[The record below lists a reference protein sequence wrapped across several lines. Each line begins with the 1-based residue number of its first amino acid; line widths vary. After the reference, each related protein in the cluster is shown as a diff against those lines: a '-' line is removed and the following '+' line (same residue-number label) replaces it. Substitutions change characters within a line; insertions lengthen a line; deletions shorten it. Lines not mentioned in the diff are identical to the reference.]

1 MVARSKAFGIKVDT
15 SSLTTLLGSMSQLDG
30 AAMAGLRDSTVNTV
44 SAQVHRRA
52 VQETFNYLNLTR
64 EYIDSQMARAQAEKG
79 SGRAT
84 LSALI
89 RGTTMQRFGF
99 GIAQRI
105 RPVNWS
111 NDRIQAMGKQF
122 GEWPGWTR
130 RRGDQYGPRNI
141 PENMKQNGVA
151 VQVYR
156 GRPAII
162 FNYGYIGG
170 LNNDNGYGLF
180 LRSKNG
186 NLRHEHGPSVYQTFR
201 HFIRARKT
209 DITDQLEVEFGVRL
223 NQMLKGFLQ

>member
-1 MVARSKAFGIKVDT
+1 MAARSQAFGIKVDT
-15 SSLTTLLGSMSQLDG
+15 SSLTTLLGGMSQLDG
-30 AAMAGLRDSTVNTV
+30 AALAGLRDSTVNTV
-44 SAQVHRRA
+44 SALVRRQA

-84 LSALI
+84 LSAMI
-89 RGTTMQRFGF
+89 RGTTMQRFGL
-99 GIAQRI
+99 AQRI

-111 NDRIQAMGKQF
+111 NDRIQAMGKDF
-122 GEWPGWTR
+122 GAWPGWTR

-156 GRPAII
+156 GRPAVV
-162 FNYGYIGG
+162 FNHGYIGG
-170 LNNDNGYGLF
+170 LNKGNGYGLF
-180 LRSKNG
+180 LRSKGG
-186 NLRHEHGPSVYQTFR
+186 NPRHEYGPSVYQTFR
-201 HFIRARKT
+201 HFIRERET
-209 DITDQLEVEFGVRL
+209 DIADQLEVEFGARL

>member
-1 MVARSKAFGIKVDT
+1 MAARSQAFGIKVDT
-15 SSLTTLLGSMSQLDG
+15 SSLTTLLGGMSQLDG
-30 AAMAGLRDSTVNTV
+30 AALAGLRDSTVNTV
-44 SAQVHRRA
+44 SAQVRQRA

-64 EYIDSQMARAQAEKG
+64 GYIDSQMARAQAEKG

-89 RGTTMQRFGF
+89 RGTTMQRFGL
-99 GIAQRI
+99 AQRI

-156 GRPAII
+156 GRPAVV
-162 FNYGYIGG
+162 FNHGYIGG
-170 LNNDNGYGLF
+170 LNKGNGYGLF
-180 LRSKNG
+180 LRSKGG
-186 NLRHEHGPSVYQTFR
+186 NLRHEYGPSVYQTFR
-201 HFIRARKT
+201 YFIRERET
-209 DITDQLEVEFGVRL
+209 DIADQLEVEFGARL

>member
-1 MVARSKAFGIKVDT
+1 MAARSQAFGIKVDT
-15 SSLTTLLGSMSQLDG
+15 SNLTSLLGGMRQLDG
-30 AAMAGLRDSTVNTV
+30 PALAGLRDATVNTV
-44 SAQVHRRA
+44 SAQVRQHA

-89 RGTTMQRFGF
+89 RGTTMQQFGL
-99 GIAQRI
+99 AQRI

-141 PENMKQNGVA
+141 PANMKQNGVA

-156 GRPAII
+156 GRPAVV
-162 FNYGYIGG
+162 FNHGYIGG
-170 LNNDNGYGLF
+170 LNNGNGYGLF
-180 LRSKNG
+180 LRSKGG
-186 NLRHEHGPSVYQTFR
+186 NLRHEYGPSVYQTFR
-201 HFIRARKT
+201 HFIRERETNIA
-209 DITDQLEVEFGVRL
+209 DQLEVEFGARL
-223 NQMLKGFLQ
+223 NQLLKGFLQ

>member
-1 MVARSKAFGIKVDT
+1 MAARSQAFGIKVDT
-15 SSLTTLLGSMSQLDG
+15 SSLTTLLGGMSQLDG
-30 AAMAGLRDSTVNTV
+30 PALAGLRDSTVNTV
-44 SAQVHRRA
+44 SARVRQHA

-89 RGTTMQRFGF
+89 RGTTMQRFGL
-99 GIAQRI
+99 AQRI

-156 GRPAII
+156 GRPAVV
-162 FNYGYIGG
+162 FNHGYIGG
-170 LNNDNGYGLF
+170 LNKGNGYGLF
-180 LRSKNG
+180 LRSKGG
-186 NLRHEHGPSVYQTFR
+186 NPRHEYGPSVYQTFR
-201 HFIRARKT
+201 HFIRERET
-209 DITDQLEVEFGVRL
+209 DIADQLEVEFGARL

>member
-1 MVARSKAFGIKVDT
+1 MTARSQAFGIKVDT
-15 SSLTTLLGSMSQLDG
+15 SSLTTLLGGMSQLDG
-30 AAMAGLRDSTVNTV
+30 PALAGLRDSTVNTV
-44 SAQVHRRA
+44 SAQVRQRA

-89 RGTTMQRFGF
+89 RGTTMQRFGL
-99 GIAQRI
+99 AQRI

-156 GRPAII
+156 GRPAVV
-162 FNYGYIGG
+162 FNHGYIGG
-170 LNNDNGYGLF
+170 LNKGNGYGLF
-180 LRSKNG
+180 LRSKGG
-186 NLRHEHGPSVYQTFR
+186 NPRHEYGPSVYQTFR
-201 HFIRARKT
+201 HFIRERET
-209 DITDQLEVEFGVRL
+209 DIADQLEVEFGARL

>member
-1 MVARSKAFGIKVDT
+1 MAARSQAFGIKVDT
-15 SSLTTLLGSMSQLDG
+15 SSLTTLLGGMSQLDG
-30 AAMAGLRDSTVNTV
+30 AALAGLRDSTVNTV
-44 SAQVHRRA
+44 SAQVRQRA

-89 RGTTMQRFGF
+89 RGTTMQRFGL
-99 GIAQRI
+99 AQRI

-122 GEWPGWTR
+122 GAWPGWTR

-156 GRPAII
+156 GRPAVV
-162 FNYGYIGG
+162 FNHGYIGG
-170 LNNDNGYGLF
+170 LNKGNGYGLF
-180 LRSKNG
+180 LRSKGG
-186 NLRHEHGPSVYQTFR
+186 NLRHEYGPSVYQTFR
-201 HFIRARKT
+201 YFIRERET
-209 DITDQLEVEFGVRL
+209 DIADQLEVEFGARL

>member
-1 MVARSKAFGIKVDT
+1 MAARSQAFGIKVDT
-15 SSLTTLLGSMSQLDG
+15 SSLTTLLGGMSQLDG
-30 AAMAGLRDSTVNTV
+30 AALAGLRDSTVNTV
-44 SAQVHRRA
+44 SAQVRQRA

-89 RGTTMQRFGF
+89 RGTTMQRFGL
-99 GIAQRI
+99 AQRI

-156 GRPAII
+156 GRPAVV
-162 FNYGYIGG
+162 FNHGYIGG
-170 LNNDNGYGLF
+170 LNKGNGYGLF
-180 LRSKNG
+180 LRSKGG
-186 NLRHEHGPSVYQTFR
+186 NLRHEYGPSVYQTFR
-201 HFIRARKT
+201 HFIRERET
-209 DITDQLEVEFGVRL
+209 DIADQLEVEFGARL

>member
-1 MVARSKAFGIKVDT
+1 MAARSQAFGIKVDT
-15 SSLTTLLGSMSQLDG
+15 SNLTTLLGSMSQLDG
-30 AAMAGLRDSTVNTV
+30 PALAGLRDSTVNTV
-44 SAQVHRRA
+44 SALVRRQA

-89 RGTTMQRFGF
+89 RDTTMQRFGL
-99 GIAQRI
+99 AQRI

-122 GEWPGWTR
+122 GGWPGWTR

-141 PENMKQNGVA
+141 PANMKQNGVA

-156 GRPAII
+156 GRPAIV
-162 FNYGYIGG
+162 FNHGYIGG
-170 LNNDNGYGLF
+170 LNKGNGYGLF
-180 LRSKNG
+180 LRSKGG
-186 NLRHEHGPSVYQTFR
+186 NLRHEYGPSVYQTFR
-201 HFIRARKT
+201 HFIRERETNIA
-209 DITDQLEVEFGVRL
+209 DQLEVEFGAQL

>member
-1 MVARSKAFGIKVDT
+1 MAARSQAFGIKVDT
-15 SSLTTLLGSMSQLDG
+15 SSLTTLLGGMSQLDG
-30 AAMAGLRDSTVNTV
+30 AALAGLRDSTVNTV
-44 SAQVHRRA
+44 SAQVRQRA

-89 RGTTMQRFGF
+89 RGTTLPRFGL
-99 GIAQRI
+99 AQRI

-156 GRPAII
+156 GRPAVV
-162 FNYGYIGG
+162 FKHGYIGG
-170 LNNDNGYGLF
+170 LNKGNGYGLF
-180 LRSKNG
+180 LRSKGG
-186 NLRHEHGPSVYQTFR
+186 NLRHEYGPSVYQTFR
-201 HFIRARKT
+201 YFIRERET
-209 DITDQLEVEFGVRL
+209 DIADQLEVEFGVRL
-223 NQMLKGFLQ
+223 NQLLKGFLH

>member
-1 MVARSKAFGIKVDT
+1 MAARSQAFGIKVDT
-15 SSLTTLLGSMSQLDG
+15 SSLTTLLGGMSQLDG
-30 AAMAGLRDSTVNTV
+30 AALAGLRDSTVNTV
-44 SAQVHRRA
+44 SAQVRQRA

-89 RGTTMQRFGF
+89 RGTTMQRFGL
-99 GIAQRI
+99 AQRI

-111 NDRIQAMGKQF
+111 NDRLQAMGKDF
-122 GEWPGWTR
+122 GAWPGWTR

-156 GRPAII
+156 GRPAVV
-162 FNYGYIGG
+162 FNHGYIGG
-170 LNNDNGYGLF
+170 LNKGNGYGLF
-180 LRSKNG
+180 LRSKGG
-186 NLRHEHGPSVYQTFR
+186 NLRHEYGPSVYQTFR
-201 HFIRARKT
+201 YFIRERET
-209 DITDQLEVEFGVRL
+209 DIADQLEVEFGARL

>member
-1 MVARSKAFGIKVDT
+1 MAARSQAFGIKVDT
-15 SSLTTLLGSMSQLDG
+15 SSLTTLLGGMSQLDG
-30 AAMAGLRDSTVNTV
+30 AALAGLRDSTVNTV
-44 SAQVHRRA
+44 SAQVRQHA

-156 GRPAII
+156 GRPAVV
-162 FNYGYIGG
+162 FNHGYIGG
-170 LNNDNGYGLF
+170 LNKGNGYGLF
-180 LRSKNG
+180 LRSKGG
-186 NLRHEHGPSVYQTFR
+186 NLRHEYGPSVYQTFR
-201 HFIRARKT
+201 HFIRERET
-209 DITDQLEVEFGVRL
+209 DIADQLEVEFGARL

>member
-1 MVARSKAFGIKVDT
+1 MAARSQAFGIKVDT
-15 SSLTTLLGSMSQLDG
+15 SSLTTLLGGMSQLDG
-30 AAMAGLRDSTVNTV
+30 AALSGLRDATVNTV
-44 SAQVHRRA
+44 SAQVRQRA

-89 RGTTMQRFGF
+89 RGTTMQRFGL
-99 GIAQRI
+99 AQRI

-156 GRPAII
+156 GRPAVV
-162 FNYGYIGG
+162 FNHGYIGG
-170 LNNDNGYGLF
+170 LNKGNGYGLF
-180 LRSKNG
+180 LRSKGG
-186 NLRHEHGPSVYQTFR
+186 NLRHEYGPSVYQTFR
-201 HFIRARKT
+201 YFIRERET
-209 DITDQLEVEFGVRL
+209 DIADQLEVEFGARL

>member
-1 MVARSKAFGIKVDT
+1 MAARSQAFGIKVDT
-15 SSLTTLLGSMSQLDG
+15 SSLTTLLGGMSQLDG
-30 AAMAGLRDSTVNTV
+30 AALAGLRDSTVNTV
-44 SAQVHRRA
+44 SAQVRRHA

-89 RGTTMQRFGF
+89 RGTTMQRFGL
-99 GIAQRI
+99 AQRI

-111 NDRIQAMGKQF
+111 NDRIQAMGNQF

-156 GRPAII
+156 GRPAIV

-170 LNNDNGYGLF
+170 LLNGNGYGLF

-186 NLRHEHGPSVYQTFR
+186 NLRHEYGPSVYQTFR
-201 HFIRARKT
+201 HFIRERET
-209 DITDQLEVEFGVRL
+209 DIADQLEVEFGVRL
-223 NQMLKGFLQ
+223 NQLLKGFLQ

>member
-1 MVARSKAFGIKVDT
+1 MAARSQAFGIKVDT
-15 SSLTTLLGSMSQLDG
+15 SSLTTLLGGMSQLDG
-30 AAMAGLRDSTVNTV
+30 AALAGLRDSTVNTV
-44 SAQVHRRA
+44 SAQVRQRA

-89 RGTTMQRFGF
+89 RGTTMQRFGL
-99 GIAQRI
+99 AQRI

-156 GRPAII
+156 GRPAVV
-162 FNYGYIGG
+162 FNHGYIGG
-170 LNNDNGYGLF
+170 LNKGNGYGLF
-180 LRSKNG
+180 LRSKGG
-186 NLRHEHGPSVYQTFR
+186 NLRHEYGPSVYQTFR
-201 HFIRARKT
+201 YFIRERET
-209 DITDQLEVEFGVRL
+209 DIADQLEVEFGARL

>member
-1 MVARSKAFGIKVDT
+1 MTARSQAFGIKVDT
-15 SSLTTLLGSMSQLDG
+15 SSLTTLLGGMSQLDG
-30 AAMAGLRDSTVNTV
+30 PALAGLRDSTVNTV
-44 SAQVHRRA
+44 SAQVRQRA

-89 RGTTMQRFGF
+89 RGTTMQRFGL
-99 GIAQRI
+99 AQRI

-156 GRPAII
+156 GRPAVV
-162 FNYGYIGG
+162 FNHGYIGG
-170 LNNDNGYGLF
+170 LNKGNGYGLF
-180 LRSKNG
+180 LRSKGG
-186 NLRHEHGPSVYQTFR
+186 NPRHEYGPSVYQTFR
-201 HFIRARKT
+201 HFIRERET
-209 DITDQLEVEFGVRL
+209 DIAGQLEVEFGAQL

>member
-1 MVARSKAFGIKVDT
+1 MAARSQAFGIKVDT
-15 SSLTTLLGSMSQLDG
+15 SSLTTLLGGMGQLDG
-30 AAMAGLRDSTVNTV
+30 AALAGLRDSTVNTV
-44 SAQVHRRA
+44 SAQVRQRA

-89 RGTTMQRFGF
+89 RGTTMQRFGL
-99 GIAQRI
+99 AQRI

-156 GRPAII
+156 GRPAVV
-162 FNYGYIGG
+162 FNHGYIGG
-170 LNNDNGYGLF
+170 LNKGNGYGLF
-180 LRSKNG
+180 LRSKGG
-186 NLRHEHGPSVYQTFR
+186 NLRHEYGPSVYQTFR
-201 HFIRARKT
+201 YFIRERET
-209 DITDQLEVEFGVRL
+209 DIADQLEVEFGARL

>member
-1 MVARSKAFGIKVDT
+1 MAARSQAFGIKVDT
-15 SSLTTLLGSMSQLDG
+15 SSLTTLLGGMSQLDG
-30 AAMAGLRDSTVNTV
+30 AALAGLRDATVNTV
-44 SAQVHRRA
+44 SAQVRQRA

-89 RGTTMQRFGF
+89 RGTTMQRFGL
-99 GIAQRI
+99 AQRI

-156 GRPAII
+156 GRPAVV
-162 FNYGYIGG
+162 FNHGYIGG
-170 LNNDNGYGLF
+170 LNKGNGYGLF
-180 LRSKNG
+180 LRSKGG
-186 NLRHEHGPSVYQTFR
+186 NLRHEYGPSVYQTFR
-201 HFIRARKT
+201 YFIRERET
-209 DITDQLEVEFGVRL
+209 DIADQLEVEFGARL

>member
-1 MVARSKAFGIKVDT
+1 
-15 SSLTTLLGSMSQLDG
+15 
-30 AAMAGLRDSTVNTV
+30 
-44 SAQVHRRA
+44 
-52 VQETFNYLNLTR
+52 
-64 EYIDSQMARAQAEKG
+64 MARAQAEKG

-89 RGTTMQRFGF
+89 RGTTMQRFGL
-99 GIAQRI
+99 AQRI

-156 GRPAII
+156 GRPAVV
-162 FNYGYIGG
+162 FNHGYIGG
-170 LNNDNGYGLF
+170 LNKGNGYGLF
-180 LRSKNG
+180 LRSKGG
-186 NLRHEHGPSVYQTFR
+186 NLRHEYGPSVYQTFR
-201 HFIRARKT
+201 YFIRERET
-209 DITDQLEVEFGVRL
+209 DIADQLEVEFGARL

>member
-1 MVARSKAFGIKVDT
+1 MAARSQAFGIKVDT
-15 SSLTTLLGSMSQLDG
+15 SSLTTLLGGMSQLDG
-30 AAMAGLRDSTVNTV
+30 AALAGLRDSTVNTV
-44 SAQVHRRA
+44 SAQVRQRA

-84 LSALI
+84 LSAMI
-89 RGTTMQRFGF
+89 RGTTMQRFGL
-99 GIAQRI
+99 AQRI

-156 GRPAII
+156 GRPAVV
-162 FNYGYIGG
+162 FNHGYIGG
-170 LNNDNGYGLF
+170 LNKGNGYGLF
-180 LRSKNG
+180 LRSKGG
-186 NLRHEHGPSVYQTFR
+186 NLRHEYGPSVYQTFR
-201 HFIRARKT
+201 YFIRERET
-209 DITDQLEVEFGVRL
+209 DIADQLEVEFGARL

>member
-1 MVARSKAFGIKVDT
+1 MAARSQAFGIKVDT
-15 SSLTTLLGSMSQLDG
+15 SSLTTLLGGMSQLDG
-30 AAMAGLRDSTVNTV
+30 AALAGLRDSTVNTV
-44 SAQVHRRA
+44 SAQVRQRA

-84 LSALI
+84 LSAMI
-89 RGTTMQRFGF
+89 RGTTMQRFGL
-99 GIAQRI
+99 AQRI

-111 NDRIQAMGKQF
+111 NDRIQAMGKDF
-122 GEWPGWTR
+122 GAWPGWTR

-156 GRPAII
+156 GRPAVV
-162 FNYGYIGG
+162 FNHGYIGG
-170 LNNDNGYGLF
+170 LNKGNGYGLF
-180 LRSKNG
+180 LRSKGG
-186 NLRHEHGPSVYQTFR
+186 NLRHEYGPSVYQTFR
-201 HFIRARKT
+201 YFIRERET
-209 DITDQLEVEFGVRL
+209 DIADQLEVEFGARL

>member
-1 MVARSKAFGIKVDT
+1 MAARSQAFGIKVDT
-15 SSLTTLLGSMSQLDG
+15 SSLTTLLGGMSQLDG
-30 AAMAGLRDSTVNTV
+30 AALAGLRDSTVNTV
-44 SAQVHRRA
+44 SAQVRQRA

-89 RGTTMQRFGF
+89 RGTTMQRFGL
-99 GIAQRI
+99 AQRI

-156 GRPAII
+156 GRPAVV
-162 FNYGYIGG
+162 FNHGYIGG
-170 LNNDNGYGLF
+170 LNKGNGYGLF
-180 LRSKNG
+180 LRSKGG
-186 NLRHEHGPSVYQTFR
+186 NLRHEYGPSVYQTFR
-201 HFIRARKT
+201 YFIHERET
-209 DITDQLEVEFGVRL
+209 DIADQLEVEFGARL

>member
-1 MVARSKAFGIKVDT
+1 MTARSQAFGIKVDT
-15 SSLTTLLGSMSQLDG
+15 SSLTTLLGGMSQLDG
-30 AAMAGLRDSTVNTV
+30 PALAGLRDSTVNTV
-44 SAQVHRRA
+44 SAQVRQHA

-89 RGTTMQRFGF
+89 RGTTMQRFGL
-99 GIAQRI
+99 AQRI

-156 GRPAII
+156 GRPAVV
-162 FNYGYIGG
+162 FNHGYIGG
-170 LNNDNGYGLF
+170 LNKGNGYGLF
-180 LRSKNG
+180 LRSKGG
-186 NLRHEHGPSVYQTFR
+186 NPRHEYGPSVYQTFR
-201 HFIRARKT
+201 HFIRERET
-209 DITDQLEVEFGVRL
+209 DIADQLEVEFGARL

>member
-1 MVARSKAFGIKVDT
+1 MAARSQAFGIKVDT
-15 SSLTTLLGSMSQLDG
+15 SSLTTLLGGMRQLDG
-30 AAMAGLRDSTVNTV
+30 AALAGLRDSTVNTV
-44 SAQVHRRA
+44 SALVRRQA

-84 LSALI
+84 LSAMI
-89 RGTTMQRFGF
+89 RGTTMQRFGL
-99 GIAQRI
+99 AQRI

-156 GRPAII
+156 GRPAIV

-170 LNNDNGYGLF
+170 LNNGNGYGLF
-180 LRSKNG
+180 LRSKGG
-186 NLRHEHGPSVYQTFR
+186 NPRHEYGPSVYQTFR
-201 HFIRARKT
+201 HFIRERET
-209 DITDQLEVEFGVRL
+209 DIADQLEVEFGAQL
-223 NQMLKGFLQ
+223 NQLLKGFLQ

>member
-1 MVARSKAFGIKVDT
+1 MAARSQAFGIKVDT
-15 SSLTTLLGSMSQLDG
+15 SSLTTLLGGMSQLDG
-30 AAMAGLRDSTVNTV
+30 PALAGLRDSTVNTV
-44 SAQVHRRA
+44 SAQVRQHA

-89 RGTTMQRFGF
+89 RGTTMQRFGL
-99 GIAQRI
+99 AQRI

-156 GRPAII
+156 GRPAVV
-162 FNYGYIGG
+162 FNHGYIGG
-170 LNNDNGYGLF
+170 LNKGNGYGLF
-180 LRSKNG
+180 LRSKGG
-186 NLRHEHGPSVYQTFR
+186 NPRHEYGPSVYQTFR
-201 HFIRARKT
+201 HFIRERET
-209 DITDQLEVEFGVRL
+209 DIADQLEVEFGARL

>member
-1 MVARSKAFGIKVDT
+1 MAARSQAFGIKVDT
-15 SSLTTLLGSMSQLDG
+15 SSLTTLLGGMSQLDG
-30 AAMAGLRDSTVNTV
+30 PALAGLRDSTVNTV
-44 SAQVHRRA
+44 SAQVRQRA

-89 RGTTMQRFGF
+89 RGTTMQRFGL
-99 GIAQRI
+99 AQRI

-141 PENMKQNGVA
+141 PANMKQNGVA

-156 GRPAII
+156 GRPAVV
-162 FNYGYIGG
+162 FNHGYIGG
-170 LNNDNGYGLF
+170 LNRGNGYGLF
-180 LRSKNG
+180 LRSKGG
-186 NLRHEHGPSVYQTFR
+186 NPRHEYGPSVYQTFR
-201 HFIRARKT
+201 HFIREREA
-209 DITDQLEVEFGVRL
+209 DIADQLEVEFGAQL

>member
-1 MVARSKAFGIKVDT
+1 MAARSQAFGIKVDT
-15 SSLTTLLGSMSQLDG
+15 SSLTTLLGGMSQLDG
-30 AAMAGLRDSTVNTV
+30 AALAGLRDSTVNTV
-44 SAQVHRRA
+44 SAQVRQQA

-89 RGTTMQRFGF
+89 RGTTMQRFGL
-99 GIAQRI
+99 AQRI

-156 GRPAII
+156 GRPAVV
-162 FNYGYIGG
+162 FNHGYIGG
-170 LNNDNGYGLF
+170 LNKGNGYGLF
-180 LRSKNG
+180 LRSKGG
-186 NLRHEHGPSVYQTFR
+186 NPRHEYGPSVYQTFR
-201 HFIRARKT
+201 HFIRERET
-209 DITDQLEVEFGVRL
+209 DIADHLEVEFGVRL
-223 NQMLKGFLQ
+223 NQLLKGFLH

>member
-1 MVARSKAFGIKVDT
+1 MAARSQAFGIKVDT
-15 SSLTTLLGSMSQLDG
+15 SSLTTLLGGMRQLDG
-30 AAMAGLRDSTVNTV
+30 AALAGLRDATVNTV
-44 SAQVHRRA
+44 STQVRQHA

-89 RGTTMQRFGF
+89 RGTTMQQFGL
-99 GIAQRI
+99 AQRI

-156 GRPAII
+156 GRPAVV
-162 FNYGYIGG
+162 FNHGYIGG
-170 LNNDNGYGLF
+170 LNKGNGYGLF
-180 LRSKNG
+180 LRSKGG
-186 NLRHEHGPSVYQTFR
+186 NPRHEYGPSVYQTFR
-201 HFIRARKT
+201 HFIRERET
-209 DITDQLEVEFGVRL
+209 DIADQLEVEFGAQL
-223 NQMLKGFLQ
+223 NQLLKGFLQ

>member
-1 MVARSKAFGIKVDT
+1 MAARSQAFGIKVDT
-15 SSLTTLLGSMSQLDG
+15 SSLTTLLGDMSQLDG
-30 AAMAGLRDSTVNTV
+30 PALAGLRDSTVNTV
-44 SAQVHRRA
+44 SAQVRQRA

-64 EYIDSQMARAQAEKG
+64 EYIDSQLARAQAEKG

-89 RGTTMQRFGF
+89 RGTTMQRFG
-99 GIAQRI
+99 IAQRI

-122 GEWPGWTR
+122 GGWPGWTR

-141 PENMKQNGVA
+141 PANMKQNGVA

-156 GRPAII
+156 GRPAVV
-162 FNYGYIGG
+162 FNHGYIGG
-170 LNNDNGYGLF
+170 LNKGNGYGLF
-180 LRSKNG
+180 LRSKGG
-186 NLRHEHGPSVYQTFR
+186 NLRHEYGPSVYQTFR
-201 HFIRARKT
+201 YFIRERET
-209 DITDQLEVEFGVRL
+209 DIADQLEVEFGARL

>member
-1 MVARSKAFGIKVDT
+1 MAARSQAFGIKVDT
-15 SSLTTLLGSMSQLDG
+15 SSLTTLLGGMRQLDG
-30 AAMAGLRDSTVNTV
+30 AALAGLRDSTVNTV
-44 SAQVHRRA
+44 SAQVRQRA

-89 RGTTMQRFGF
+89 RGTTMQRFGL
-99 GIAQRI
+99 AQRI

-156 GRPAII
+156 GRPAVV
-162 FNYGYIGG
+162 FNHGYIGG
-170 LNNDNGYGLF
+170 LNKGNGYGLF
-180 LRSKNG
+180 LRSKGG
-186 NLRHEHGPSVYQTFR
+186 NLRHEYGPSVYQTFR
-201 HFIRARKT
+201 YFIRERET
-209 DITDQLEVEFGVRL
+209 DIADQLEVEFGARL

>member
-1 MVARSKAFGIKVDT
+1 MAARSQAFGIKVDT
-15 SSLTTLLGSMSQLDG
+15 SSLTTLLGGMSQLDG
-30 AAMAGLRDSTVNTV
+30 AALAGLRDSTVNTV
-44 SAQVHRRA
+44 SAQVRQRA

-64 EYIDSQMARAQAEKG
+64 EYIDSQMARAQAGKG

-89 RGTTMQRFGF
+89 RGTTMQRFGL
-99 GIAQRI
+99 AQRI

-111 NDRIQAMGKQF
+111 NDRIQSMGKQF

-141 PENMKQNGVA
+141 PANMKQNGVA

-156 GRPAII
+156 GRPAVV
-162 FNYGYIGG
+162 FNHGYIGG
-170 LNNDNGYGLF
+170 LNRGNGYGLF
-180 LRSKNG
+180 LRSKGG
-186 NLRHEHGPSVYQTFR
+186 NLRHEYGPSVYQTFR
-201 HFIRARKT
+201 HFIREREA
-209 DITDQLEVEFGVRL
+209 DIANQLEVEFGAQL

>member
-1 MVARSKAFGIKVDT
+1 MAARSQAFGIKVDT
-15 SSLTTLLGSMSQLDG
+15 SSLTTLLGGMSQLDG
-30 AAMAGLRDSTVNTV
+30 AALAGLRDSTVNTV
-44 SAQVHRRA
+44 SAQVRQRA

-89 RGTTMQRFGF
+89 RGTTMQRFGL
-99 GIAQRI
+99 AQRI

-156 GRPAII
+156 GRPAVV
-162 FNYGYIGG
+162 FNHGYIGG
-170 LNNDNGYGLF
+170 LNKGNGYGLF
-180 LRSKNG
+180 LRSKGG
-186 NLRHEHGPSVYQTFR
+186 NLRHEYGPSVYQTFR
-201 HFIRARKT
+201 HFIRARET
-209 DITDQLEVEFGVRL
+209 DIADQLEVEFGARL

>member
-1 MVARSKAFGIKVDT
+1 MAARSQAFGIKVDT
-15 SSLTTLLGSMSQLDG
+15 SNLTTLLGGMSQLDG
-30 AAMAGLRDSTVNTV
+30 AALSGLRDATVNTV
-44 SAQVHRRA
+44 SALVRRQA

-84 LSALI
+84 LSAMI
-89 RGTTMQRFGF
+89 RGTTMQRFGL
-99 GIAQRI
+99 AQRI

-111 NDRIQAMGKQF
+111 NDRIQAMGKDF
-122 GEWPGWTR
+122 GAWPGWTR

-156 GRPAII
+156 GRPAVV
-162 FNYGYIGG
+162 FNHGYIGG
-170 LNNDNGYGLF
+170 LNKGNGYGLF
-180 LRSKNG
+180 LRSKGG
-186 NLRHEHGPSVYQTFR
+186 NLRHEYGPSVYQTFR
-201 HFIRARKT
+201 HFIRARET
-209 DITDQLEVEFGVRL
+209 DIADQLEVEFGARL